1 MRKAIMPQTEIRL
14 EPPEL
19 IKGRVTPVR
28 GSTSVAPYTFSAVW
42 NISIP
47 AAAQAAIEKKVERLL
62 VTSLRA

>member
-1 MRKAIMPQTEIRL
+1 MSPQTEMRL

-28 GSTSVAPYTFSAVW
+28 GSTSVAPNTLRAAW
-42 NISIP
+42 NRSIP
-47 AAAQAAIEKKVERLL
+47 AAAQAAMEKKVERLR